1 MIASILRTL
10 KCRQV
15 GQVQMQISVNGTATT
30 PVASGPDAMFI
41 KSITDNGTG
50 SYTITFKEAA
60 KANPFV
66 SGVVLLTADC
76 SHSVTAVTKDSITIE
91 FKSVEDVPAA
101 KDADFN
107 IQWQFQDQLGY
118 YF

>member
-1 MIASILRTL
+1 MIASLTRSL

-15 GQVQMQISVNGTATT
+15 GQVQMNISVNGTATT

-41 KSITDNGTG
+41 KGITDNGTG
-50 SYTITFKEAA
+50 SYTIEFKEAA

-66 SGVVLLTADC
+66 SGVVPLTADC
-76 SHSVTAVTKDSITIE
+76 SFSVTAVTKSSITIE
-91 FKSVEDVPAA
+91 FKSVEATPAA
-101 KDADFN
+101 MDADFN
-107 IQWQFQDQLGY
+107 IQWQFSDQLGY